1 MSLSNLISSKQ
12 SPGVLNFR
20 CNICGS
26 ESAVLAGT
34 LNRESPSCGYCGS
47 TVRMRGMIHALSTA
61 LFFRS
66 LAIPDFPENK
76 AILGKGM
83 SDWEGYAKPLAEKLG
98 YTNTFYHKAPRLDI
112 TQIAHQDRNSVDFI
126 LSTDVFE
133 HVNPPVSIAFENARA
148 MLRNNGAFIFSVP
161 YVLKGQTIEHF
172 PNLFDYRI
180 ETRGTKRVLINRTRE
195 GKIEEFEKLVF
206 HGGEGET
213 LETRLFSLP
222 DLLNDLSRAGF
233 ADVKVMSDPC
243 FEHGVYW
250 PQPWSL
256 PIVARPAAPSV
267 IVADWGPR
275 SSPISRP
282 ANVQENGRM
291 AIWIKIQQILDA
303 SPLITIGDMKAQ
315 GVMCGSGLVTA
326 EVPSEIATVAGK
338 YPVVLELACFAP
350 TLVGELLIHD

>member
-1 MSLSNLISSKQ
+1 MSLLSFGSKQ
-12 SPGVLNFR
+12 SPGTLNFR

-26 ESAVLAGT
+26 ESAVLAAT
-34 LNRESPSCGYCGS
+34 LGREIPSCGQCGS

-76 AILGKGM
+76 GLLGKGM
-83 SDWEGYAKPLAEKLG
+83 SDWEGYAKPLAQKLG

-112 TQIAHQDRNSVDFI
+112 TQIAPEDRNSVDFV

-133 HVNPPVSIAFENARA
+133 HVNPPVSRAFENARA
-148 MLRNNGAFIFSVP
+148 MLRNNGAFVFSVP
-161 YVLKGQTIEHF
+161 YVLTGQTIEHF
-172 PNLFDYRI
+172 PGLFDYRI
-180 ETRGTKRVLINRTRE
+180 ETRGTKKVLINRTRE
-195 GKIEEFEKLVF
+195 GKTEEFENLVF

-256 PIVARPAAPSV
+256 PIIARPAAPSV
-267 IVADWGPR
+267 IATDWGPR
-275 SSPISRP
+275 SSPISTP
-282 ANVQENGRM
+282 ANLHESGCV
-291 AIWIKIQQILDA
+291 AIWIKTQQTLDTPP
-303 SPLITIGDMKAQ
+303 SITIGGTKAQ
-315 GVMCGSGLVTA
+315 GVVCGQDLVTA
-326 EVPSEIATVAGK
+326 LVPPEIAKVAGN
-338 YPVVLELACFAP
+338 YPVVLESVGLAP
-350 TLVGELLIHD
+350 TIVGELLIHD